1 MINITQAS
9 PSVIIINTTYH
20 TNKLNLPA
28 IHFQAITLI
37 RKTVSITL
45 TFIMNKEEPLYLI
58 AYRAF
63 RELIIGD
70 AYIKVL
76 LTDNKIA
83 LKNALIA
90 IYPTVPQLL
99 YL

>member
-1 MINITQAS
+1 
-9 PSVIIINTTYH
+9 
-20 TNKLNLPA
+20 
-28 IHFQAITLI
+28 
-37 RKTVSITL
+37 
-45 TFIMNKEEPLYLI
+45 MNKEEPLYLI